1 MQMKDLHTIIIAQG
15 KDLQEVALVALLSLT
30 LPYGLAA
37 TKY

>member
-1 MQMKDLHTIIIAQG
+1 MKDLHTIIAQG

-30 LPYGLAA
+30 LPYGLTA